1 MNAFDKFYKK
11 TVEERHAILAE
22 YADLNEEEQAFLA
35 STGALSF
42 DKANHMIENTIGI
55 YSLPLGLG
63 MNMLLN
69 DKRYIV
75 PMAMEE
81 PSVVAAQ
88 SAGAKLIAQNGGI
101 TGSAT
106 KRKMIGQIELISVS
120 DIQAAKENII
130 ANEEQLIAIANQAHP
145 SLQKRGG
152 GAVEIQV
159 RTAQTANDETL
170 LIVHLLVDTQEAMGA
185 NMVNTMVE
193 TLAPELEMLTNGTAN
208 MRILSNLVDEAT
220 ATAVCRI
227 NPESLATKT
236 QSGEW
241 VRDRIIAAYEFA
253 DADIYRAATH
263 NKGIMNGIDAVIMA
277 FGNDW
282 RAVEAASHAYAART
296 GSYKPMS
303 KWSKDADGYLVGE
316 LTLPMPVAFVGGSI
330 AIHPIASLSKK
341 IARVESAKE
350 LAMLVCAVGLTQN
363 LAALKALVTEG
374 IQRGHMSLQAKSLAM
389 TAGAEADEIEIV
401 ATFLQESKQLNVV
414 AAKEFIAKFTQRKI
428 K

>member
-11 TVEERHAILAE
+11 TVEERRAILAE
-22 YADLNEEEQAFLA
+22 YAGLNEEEQSFLA

-69 DKRYIV
+69 GKSYVV

-88 SAGAKLIAQNGGI
+88 SSGAKLIAQNGGI

-106 KRKMIGQIELISVS
+106 KRKMIGQIELISVP
-120 DIQAAKENII
+120 DIQLAKENVI
-130 ANEEQLIAIANQAHP
+130 ANQAKLITISNQAHP

-152 GAVEIQV
+152 GAVDIQV

-170 LIVHLLVDTQEAMGA
+170 FIVHLLVDTQEAMGA

-193 TLAPELEMLTNGTAN
+193 TLAPELEVLTSGKAN

-220 ATAVCRI
+220 ATAMCRI
-227 NPESLATKT
+227 KPESLATKT

-296 GSYKPMS
+296 GSYKPMT
-303 KWSKDADGYLVGE
+303 KWSKDAEGYLVGE

-330 AIHPIASLSKK
+330 GIHPIATLSKK

-389 TAGAEADEIEIV
+389 TAGAKADEIEKV

-414 AAKEFIAKFTQRKI
+414 AAKEFIAKLRSEK
-428 K
+428 

>member
-282 RAVEAASHAYAART
+282 RAVDAASHAYAART

-414 AAKEFIAKFTQRKI
+414 AAKEFIAKLRSEK
-428 K
+428 

>member
-11 TVEERHAILAE
+11 TVEERRAILAE

-69 DKRYIV
+69 DKHYVV

-88 SAGAKLIAQNGGI
+88 SAGAKLIGQNGGI

-208 MRILSNLVDEAT
+208 MRILSNLVDETT

-303 KWSKDADGYLVGE
+303 KWSKDAEGYLVGE

-330 AIHPIASLSKK
+330 GIHPIATLSKK

-389 TAGAEADEIEIV
+389 TAGAEADEIEKV

-414 AAKEFIAKFTQRKI
+414 AAKEFINKLRSGK
-428 K
+428 

>member
-11 TVEERHAILAE
+11 TVAERHAILAE

-69 DKRYIV
+69 GKSYVV

-88 SAGAKLIAQNGGI
+88 SSGAKLIAQNGGI

-106 KRKMIGQIELISVS
+106 KRKMIGQIELISVPN
-120 DIQAAKENII
+120 IQSAKDSVI
-130 ANEEQLIAIANQAHP
+130 ANQAELIAIANQAHP

-152 GAVEIQV
+152 GAVDLQV

-170 LIVHLLVDTQEAMGA
+170 FIVHLLVDTQEAMGA

-193 TLAPELEMLTNGTAN
+193 TLAPELEKLTSGKAN

-220 ATAVCRI
+220 ATALCRI
-227 NPESLATKT
+227 KPESLATKT

-296 GSYKPMS
+296 GSYKPMT
-303 KWSKDADGYLVGE
+303 KWSKDAEGYLVGE

-330 AIHPIASLSKK
+330 GIHPIATLSKK

-363 LAALKALVTEG
+363 FAALKALVTEG

-389 TAGAEADEIEIV
+389 TAGAKADEIEKV

-414 AAKEFIAKFTQRKI
+414 AAKEFIAKLRGEK
-428 K
+428 

>member
-11 TVEERHAILAE
+11 TVEERRAILAE
-22 YADLNEEEQAFLA
+22 YANLNEEEQAFLA

-69 DKRYIV
+69 DKLYVV

-152 GAVEIQV
+152 GAVAIQV

-303 KWSKDADGYLVGE
+303 KWSKDVEGYLVGE

-330 AIHPIASLSKK
+330 GIHPIATLSKK

-363 LAALKALVTEG
+363 LSALKALVTEG

-389 TAGAEADEIEIV
+389 TAGAEAEEIEKV

-414 AAKEFIAKFTQRKI
+414 AAKEFITKLRSGK
-428 K
+428 

>member
-11 TVEERHAILAE
+11 TVEERRAILAE
-22 YADLNEEEQAFLA
+22 YAGLNEEEQAFLA

-69 DKRYIV
+69 NKRYVV

-101 TGSAT
+101 AGSAT
-106 KRKMIGQIELISVS
+106 KRKMIGQIELVSVS
-120 DIQAAKENII
+120 DIEAAKENVI

-159 RTAQTANDETL
+159 RTAQTAHDEAL
-170 LIVHLLVDTQEAMGA
+170 FIVHLLVDTQEAMGA

-193 TLAPELEMLTNGTAN
+193 ALAPELEMLTNGIAN

-227 NPESLATKT
+227 NPESLATKN

-303 KWSKDADGYLVGE
+303 KWSKDAEGYLVGE

-330 AIHPIASLSKK
+330 GIHPIATLSKK

-350 LAMLVCAVGLTQN
+350 LATLVCAVGLTQN
-363 LAALKALVTEG
+363 LSALKALVTEG

-389 TAGAEADEIEIV
+389 TAGAEADEIEKV

-414 AAKEFIAKFTQRKI
+414 AAKEFITKLRSGN
-428 K
+428 

>member
-11 TVEERHAILAE
+11 TVEERRAILAE
-22 YADLNEEEQAFLA
+22 YANLNEEEQAFLA

-69 DKRYIV
+69 DKRYVV

-303 KWSKDADGYLVGE
+303 KWSKDAEGYLVGE

-330 AIHPIASLSKK
+330 GIHPIATLSKK

-363 LAALKALVTEG
+363 LSALKALVTEG

-389 TAGAEADEIEIV
+389 TAGAEAEEIEKA

-414 AAKEFIAKFTQRKI
+414 AAKEFITKLRSGK
-428 K
+428 

>member
-11 TVEERHAILAE
+11 TVEERRAILAE
-22 YADLNEEEQAFLA
+22 YADLNEEELAFLA

-69 DKRYIV
+69 DKRYVV

-120 DIQAAKENII
+120 DIRAAKENII

-159 RTAQTANDETL
+159 RTAQIANDETL

-282 RAVEAASHAYAART
+282 RAVEAASHAYTART

-303 KWSKDADGYLVGE
+303 KWSKDAEGYLVGE

-330 AIHPIASLSKK
+330 GIHPIATLSKK

-363 LAALKALVTEG
+363 LSALKALVTEG

-389 TAGAEADEIEIV
+389 TAGAEADEIEKV

-414 AAKEFIAKFTQRKI
+414 AAKEFITKLRSGK
-428 K
+428 

>member
-11 TVEERHAILAE
+11 TVEERRAILAK

-69 DKRYIV
+69 DKHYVV

-88 SAGAKLIAQNGGI
+88 SAGAKLIGQNGGI

-303 KWSKDADGYLVGE
+303 KWSKDAEGYLVGE
-316 LTLPMPVAFVGGSI
+316 LTLPMPAAFVGGSI
-330 AIHPIASLSKK
+330 GIHPIATLSKK

-389 TAGAEADEIEIV
+389 TAGAEADEIEKV

-414 AAKEFIAKFTQRKI
+414 AAKEFINKLRSGK
-428 K
+428 

>member
-120 DIQAAKENII
+120 DIQAAKKNII

-159 RTAQTANDETL
+159 RTAQTANDEML

-330 AIHPIASLSKK
+330 GIHPIATLSKK
-341 IARVESAKE
+341 IARVKSAKE

-363 LAALKALVTEG
+363 LSALKALVTEG

-389 TAGAEADEIEIV
+389 TAGAEAEEIEKV

-414 AAKEFIAKFTQRKI
+414 AAKEFIAKLRSEK
-428 K
+428 

>member
-69 DKRYIV
+69 DKRYVV

-130 ANEEQLIAIANQAHP
+130 ANGEQLIAIANQAHP

-303 KWSKDADGYLVGE
+303 KWSKDAEGYLVGE

-414 AAKEFIAKFTQRKI
+414 AAKEFIAKLRSEK
-428 K
+428 

>member
-120 DIQAAKENII
+120 DIQAAKKNII

-303 KWSKDADGYLVGE
+303 KWSKDAEGYLVGE

-414 AAKEFIAKFTQRKI
+414 AAKEFIAKLRSEK
-428 K
+428 

>member
-120 DIQAAKENII
+120 DIQAAKKNII
-130 ANEEQLIAIANQAHP
+130 VNEEQLIAIANQAHP

-159 RTAQTANDETL
+159 RTAQTPNDETL
-170 LIVHLLVDTQEAMGA
+170 FIVHLLVDTQEAMGA

-374 IQRGHMSLQAKSLAM
+374 IQRGHMS
-389 TAGAEADEIEIV
+389 
-401 ATFLQESKQLNVV
+401 
-414 AAKEFIAKFTQRKI
+414 
-428 K
+428 

>member
-1 MNAFDKFYKK
+1 MKSFDKFYKK
-11 TVEERHAILAE
+11 TLEERQAILAE
-22 YADLNEEEQAFLA
+22 YANLNEEEQAFLA

-42 DKANHMIENTIGI
+42 DKANHMIENTVGI

-69 DKRYIV
+69 DKKYIV

-88 SAGAKLIAQNGGI
+88 SSGAKLIAQNGGI
-101 TGSAT
+101 TSTAT
-106 KRKMIGQIELISVS
+106 DRKMIGQIELITVP
-120 DIQAAKENII
+120 DVEAAEEKVI
-130 ANEEQLIAIANQAHP
+130 ANREKLIAIANNAHP
-145 SLQKRGG
+145 SLLKRGG
-152 GAVEIQV
+152 GAVDLQV
-159 RTAQTANDETL
+159 RTTKTASGETL
-170 LIVHLLVDTQEAMGA
+170 FIIHLLVDTQEAMGA

-193 TLAPELEMLTNGTAN
+193 TLAPELEILTGGVAN
-208 MRILSNLVDEAT
+208 MRILSNLVDDAT
-220 ATAVCRI
+220 ATATCRLS
-227 NPESLATKT
+227 PESLATKT

-282 RAVEAASHAYAART
+282 RAVEAASHAYTART

-303 KWSKDADGYLVGE
+303 KWSKDADGYLIGE

-389 TAGAEADEIEIV
+389 TAGAEANEIEQV
-401 ATFLQESKQLNVV
+401 AQFLQETKQLNVM
-414 AAKEFIAKFTQRKI
+414 AAKKYIAELRTK
-428 K
+428 

>member
-11 TVEERHAILAE
+11 TVEERRAILAE
-22 YADLNEEEQAFLA
+22 YANLNEEEQAFLA

-69 DKRYIV
+69 DKRYVV

-120 DIQAAKENII
+120 DIPAAKENII

-152 GAVEIQV
+152 GAVAIQV

-303 KWSKDADGYLVGE
+303 KWSKDVEGYLVGE

-330 AIHPIASLSKK
+330 GIHPIATLSKK

-363 LAALKALVTEG
+363 LSALKALVTEG

-389 TAGAEADEIEIV
+389 TAGAEADEIEKV

-414 AAKEFIAKFTQRKI
+414 AAKEFITKLRSGK
-428 K
+428 

>member
-69 DKRYIV
+69 DKRYVV

-152 GAVEIQV
+152 GAVKIQV

-170 LIVHLLVDTQEAMGA
+170 FIVHLLVDTQEAMGA

-414 AAKEFIAKFTQRKI
+414 AAKEFIAK
-428 K
+428 

>member
-69 DKRYIV
+69 DKRYVV

-152 GAVEIQV
+152 GAVKIQV

-170 LIVHLLVDTQEAMGA
+170 FIVHLLVDTQEAMGA

-330 AIHPIASLSKK
+330 AIHPIVSLSKK

-414 AAKEFIAKFTQRKI
+414 AAKEFIAKLRSEK
-428 K
+428 

>member
-11 TVEERHAILAE
+11 TVEERRAILAK

-69 DKRYIV
+69 DKRYVV

-152 GAVEIQV
+152 GAVKIQV

-170 LIVHLLVDTQEAMGA
+170 FIVHLLVDTQEAMGA

-414 AAKEFIAKFTQRKI
+414 AAKEFIAKLRSEK
-428 K
+428 

>member
-11 TVEERHAILAE
+11 TVEERRAILAE

-69 DKRYIV
+69 DKHYVV
-75 PMAMEE
+75 PMVMEE

-88 SAGAKLIAQNGGI
+88 SAGAKLIGQNGGI

-303 KWSKDADGYLVGE
+303 KWSKDAEGYLVGE

-330 AIHPIASLSKK
+330 GIHPIATLSKK

-363 LAALKALVTEG
+363 IAALKALVTEG

-389 TAGAEADEIEIV
+389 TAGAEADEIEKV

-414 AAKEFIAKFTQRKI
+414 AAKEFINKLRSGK
-428 K
+428 

>member
-414 AAKEFIAKFTQRKI
+414 AAKEFTAKLRSEK
-428 K
+428 

>member
-69 DKRYIV
+69 DKRYVV

-101 TGSAT
+101 TGSAS

-152 GAVEIQV
+152 GAVKIQV

-170 LIVHLLVDTQEAMGA
+170 FIVHLLVDTQEAMGA

-414 AAKEFIAKFTQRKI
+414 AAKEFIAKLRSEK
-428 K
+428 

>member
-11 TVEERHAILAE
+11 TVAERHAILAE

-69 DKRYIV
+69 GKSYVV

-106 KRKMIGQIELISVS
+106 KRKMIGQIELISVPN
-120 DIQAAKENII
+120 IQVAKENVI
-130 ANEEQLIAIANQAHP
+130 ANQEKLIAIANQAHP

-152 GAVEIQV
+152 GAVDLQV
-159 RTAQTANDETL
+159 RTAQTASDETL
-170 LIVHLLVDTQEAMGA
+170 FIVHLLVDTQEAMGA

-193 TLAPELEMLTNGTAN
+193 TLAPELEALTAGKAN

-227 NPESLATKT
+227 KPASLATKT

-282 RAVEAASHAYAART
+282 RAVEAASHAYAARS
-296 GSYKPMS
+296 GSYKPMT

-330 AIHPIASLSKK
+330 GIHPIATLSKK

-389 TAGAEADEIEIV
+389 TAGAEADEIEKV
-401 ATFLQESKQLNVV
+401 ATFLRESKQLNVL
-414 AAKEFIAKFTQRKI
+414 AAKEFIAKLRSEK
-428 K
+428 

>member
-11 TVEERHAILAE
+11 TVEERRAILAE

-55 YSLPLGLG
+55 YSLPFGLG

-69 DKRYIV
+69 DKHYVV
-75 PMAMEE
+75 PMVMEE

-88 SAGAKLIAQNGGI
+88 SAGAKLIGQNGGI

-303 KWSKDADGYLVGE
+303 KWSKDAEGYLVGE

-330 AIHPIASLSKK
+330 GIHPIATLSKK

-389 TAGAEADEIEIV
+389 TAGAEADEIEKV

-414 AAKEFIAKFTQRKI
+414 AAKEFINKLRSGK
-428 K
+428 

>member
-11 TVEERHAILAE
+11 TVEERRAILAE
-22 YADLNEEEQAFLA
+22 YADLNEEELAFLA

-69 DKRYIV
+69 DKRYVV

-120 DIQAAKENII
+120 DIRAAKENII

-152 GAVEIQV
+152 GAVQIQV
-159 RTAQTANDETL
+159 RTAQTANDEAL

-282 RAVEAASHAYAART
+282 RAVEAASHAYAAKT

-303 KWSKDADGYLVGE
+303 KWSKDAEGYLVGE

-330 AIHPIASLSKK
+330 GIHPIATLSKK

-363 LAALKALVTEG
+363 LSALKALVTEG

-389 TAGAEADEIEIV
+389 TAGAEADEIEKV

-414 AAKEFIAKFTQRKI
+414 AAKEFITKLRSGK
-428 K
+428 

>member
-303 KWSKDADGYLVGE
+303 KWSKDADGYMVGE

-414 AAKEFIAKFTQRKI
+414 AAKEFIAKLRSEK
-428 K
+428 

>member
-1 MNAFDKFYKK
+1 MKSFDKFYKK
-11 TVEERHAILAE
+11 TLEERQAILAE
-22 YADLNEEEQAFLA
+22 YANLNEEEQAFLA

-42 DKANHMIENTIGI
+42 DKANHMIENTVGI

-69 DKRYIV
+69 DKKYIV

-88 SAGAKLIAQNGGI
+88 SSGAKLIAQNGGI
-101 TGSAT
+101 TSTAT
-106 KRKMIGQIELISVS
+106 DRKMIGQIELITVP
-120 DIQAAKENII
+120 DVEAAEEKVI
-130 ANEEQLIAIANQAHP
+130 ANREKLIAIANNAHP
-145 SLQKRGG
+145 SLLKRGG
-152 GAVEIQV
+152 GAVDLQV
-159 RTAQTANDETL
+159 RTTKTASGETL
-170 LIVHLLVDTQEAMGA
+170 FIVHLLVDTQEAMGA

-193 TLAPELEMLTNGTAN
+193 TLAPELEILTGGVAN
-208 MRILSNLVDEAT
+208 MRILSNLVDDAT
-220 ATAVCRI
+220 ATATCRLS
-227 NPESLATKT
+227 PESLATKT

-282 RAVEAASHAYAART
+282 RAVEAASHAYTAQT

-303 KWSKDADGYLVGE
+303 KWSKDADGYLIGE

-389 TAGAEADEIEIV
+389 TAGAEANEIEQV
-401 ATFLQESKQLNVV
+401 AQFLQETKQLNVM
-414 AAKEFIAKFTQRKI
+414 AAKKYIAELRTK
-428 K
+428 

>member
-69 DKRYIV
+69 DKRYVV

-152 GAVEIQV
+152 GAVKIQV

-170 LIVHLLVDTQEAMGA
+170 FIVHLLVDTQEAMGA

-341 IARVESAKE
+341 IARIESAKE

-414 AAKEFIAKFTQRKI
+414 AAKEFIAKLRSEK
-428 K
+428 

>member
-1 MNAFDKFYKK
+1 MKSFDKFYKK
-11 TVEERHAILAE
+11 TLEERQAILAE
-22 YADLNEEEQAFLA
+22 YANLNEEEQAFLA

-42 DKANHMIENTIGI
+42 DKANHMIENTVGI

-69 DKRYIV
+69 DKKYIV

-88 SAGAKLIAQNGGI
+88 SSGAKLIAQNGGI
-101 TGSAT
+101 TSTAT
-106 KRKMIGQIELISVS
+106 DRKMIGQIELITVP
-120 DIQAAKENII
+120 DVEAAEEKVI
-130 ANEEQLIAIANQAHP
+130 ANREKLIAIANNAHP
-145 SLQKRGG
+145 SLLKRGG
-152 GAVEIQV
+152 GAVDLQV
-159 RTAQTANDETL
+159 RTTKTASGETL
-170 LIVHLLVDTQEAMGA
+170 FIIHLLVDTQEAMGA

-193 TLAPELEMLTNGTAN
+193 TLAPELEILTGGVAN
-208 MRILSNLVDEAT
+208 MRILSNLVDDAT
-220 ATAVCRI
+220 ATATCRLA
-227 NPESLATKT
+227 PESLATKT

-282 RAVEAASHAYAART
+282 RAVEAASHAYTART

-303 KWSKDADGYLVGE
+303 KWSKDADGYLIGE

-389 TAGAEADEIEIV
+389 TAGAEANEIEQV
-401 ATFLQESKQLNVV
+401 AQFLQETKQLNVM
-414 AAKEFIAKFTQRKI
+414 AAKKYIAELRTK
-428 K
+428 

>member
-11 TVEERHAILAE
+11 TVEERRAILAE
-22 YADLNEEEQAFLA
+22 YANLNEEEQAFLA

-69 DKRYIV
+69 NKRYVV

-101 TGSAT
+101 AGSAT
-106 KRKMIGQIELISVS
+106 KRKMIGQIELVSVS
-120 DIQAAKENII
+120 DIEAAKENVI

-159 RTAQTANDETL
+159 RTAQTAHDEAL
-170 LIVHLLVDTQEAMGA
+170 FIVHLLVDTQEAMGA

-193 TLAPELEMLTNGTAN
+193 ALAPELEMLTNGIAN

-227 NPESLATKT
+227 NPESLATKN

-303 KWSKDADGYLVGE
+303 KWSKDAEGYLVGE

-330 AIHPIASLSKK
+330 GIHPIATLSKK

-350 LAMLVCAVGLTQN
+350 LATLVCAVGLTQN
-363 LAALKALVTEG
+363 LSALKALVTEG

-389 TAGAEADEIEIV
+389 TAGAEADEIEKV
-401 ATFLQESKQLNVV
+401 ATFLQESKQVNVV
-414 AAKEFIAKFTQRKI
+414 AAKEFITKLRSGN
-428 K
+428 

>member
-330 AIHPIASLSKK
+330 AIHPIARLSKK

-414 AAKEFIAKFTQRKI
+414 AAKEFIAKLRSEK
-428 K
+428 

>member
-170 LIVHLLVDTQEAMGA
+170 FIVHLLVDTQEAMGA

-414 AAKEFIAKFTQRKI
+414 AAKEFIAKLRSEK
-428 K
+428 

>member
-1 MNAFDKFYKK
+1 MKSFDKFYKK
-11 TVEERHAILAE
+11 TLEERQAILAE
-22 YADLNEEEQAFLA
+22 YANLNEDEQAFLA

-42 DKANHMIENTIGI
+42 DKANHMIENAVGI

-69 DKRYIV
+69 DKKYIV

-88 SAGAKLIAQNGGI
+88 SSGAKLIAQNGGI
-101 TGSAT
+101 TSTAT
-106 KRKMIGQIELISVS
+106 DRKMIGQIELITVP
-120 DIQAAKENII
+120 DVEAAEEKVI
-130 ANEEQLIAIANQAHP
+130 ANREKLIAIANNAHP
-145 SLQKRGG
+145 SLLKRGG
-152 GAVEIQV
+152 GAVDIQV
-159 RTAQTANDETL
+159 RTTKTVSGETL
-170 LIVHLLVDTQEAMGA
+170 FIIHLLVDTQEAMGA

-193 TLAPELEMLTNGTAN
+193 TLAPELEILTGGVAN
-208 MRILSNLVDEAT
+208 MRILSNLVDDAT
-220 ATAVCRI
+220 ATATCRLS
-227 NPESLATKT
+227 PESLATKT

-253 DADIYRAATH
+253 EADIYRAATH

-303 KWSKDADGYLVGE
+303 KWSKDADGYLIGE

-341 IARVESAKE
+341 IARVGSAKE

-389 TAGAEADEIEIV
+389 TAGAEANEIEQV
-401 ATFLQESKQLNVV
+401 AQFLQESKQLNVL
-414 AAKEFIAKFTQRKI
+414 AAKEYIAILRTKKSE
-428 K
+428 

>member
-120 DIQAAKENII
+120 DIQAAKKNII

-152 GAVEIQV
+152 GAGEIQV

-170 LIVHLLVDTQEAMGA
+170 FIVHLLVDTQEAMGA

-414 AAKEFIAKFTQRKI
+414 AAKEFIAKLRSEK
-428 K
+428 

>member
-152 GAVEIQV
+152 GAVKIQV

-170 LIVHLLVDTQEAMGA
+170 FIVHLLVDTQEAMGA

-414 AAKEFIAKFTQRKI
+414 AAKEFIAKLRSEK
-428 K
+428 

>member
-69 DKRYIV
+69 DKRYVV

-152 GAVEIQV
+152 GAVKIQV

-170 LIVHLLVDTQEAMGA
+170 FIVHLLVDTQEAMGA

-220 ATAVCRI
+220 ANAVCRI

-414 AAKEFIAKFTQRKI
+414 AAKEFIAKLRSEK
-428 K
+428 

>member
-11 TVEERHAILAE
+11 TVEERRAILAE
-22 YADLNEEEQAFLA
+22 YTDLNEEEQAFLA

-69 DKRYIV
+69 DKHYVV
-75 PMAMEE
+75 PMVMEE

-88 SAGAKLIAQNGGI
+88 SAGAKLIGQNGGI

-303 KWSKDADGYLVGE
+303 KWSKDAEGYLVGE

-330 AIHPIASLSKK
+330 GIHPIATLSKK

-389 TAGAEADEIEIV
+389 TAGAEADEIEKV

-414 AAKEFIAKFTQRKI
+414 AAKEFINKLRSGK
-428 K
+428 

>member
-1 MNAFDKFYKK
+1 MQSFDKFYKK
-11 TVEERHAILAE
+11 TLEERQAILAE
-22 YADLNEEEQAFLA
+22 YANLNEEEQAFLA

-42 DKANHMIENTIGI
+42 DKANHMIENTVGI

-69 DKRYIV
+69 DKKYIV

-88 SAGAKLIAQNGGI
+88 SSGAKLIAQNGGI
-101 TGSAT
+101 TSTAT
-106 KRKMIGQIELISVS
+106 DRKMIGQIELITVP
-120 DIQAAKENII
+120 DVEAAEEKVI
-130 ANEEQLIAIANQAHP
+130 ANREKLIAIANNAHP
-145 SLQKRGG
+145 SLLKRGG
-152 GAVEIQV
+152 GAVDLQV
-159 RTAQTANDETL
+159 RTTKTASGETL
-170 LIVHLLVDTQEAMGA
+170 FIVHLLVDTQEAMGA

-193 TLAPELEMLTNGTAN
+193 TLAPELEILTGGVAN
-208 MRILSNLVDEAT
+208 MRILSNLVDDAT
-220 ATAVCRI
+220 ATATCRLS
-227 NPESLATKT
+227 PESLATKT

-282 RAVEAASHAYAART
+282 RAVEAASHTYTART

-303 KWSKDADGYLVGE
+303 KWSKDADGYLIGE

-389 TAGAEADEIEIV
+389 TAGAEANEIEQV
-401 ATFLQESKQLNVV
+401 AQFLQETKQLNVM
-414 AAKEFIAKFTQRKI
+414 AAKKYIAELRTK
-428 K
+428 

>member
-69 DKRYIV
+69 DKRYVV

-170 LIVHLLVDTQEAMGA
+170 FIVHLLVDTQEAMGA

-341 IARVESAKE
+341 IARVQSAKE

-414 AAKEFIAKFTQRKI
+414 AAKEFIAKLRSEK
-428 K
+428 

>member
-1 MNAFDKFYKK
+1 
-11 TVEERHAILAE
+11 VEERHAILAE

-120 DIQAAKENII
+120 DIQAAKKNII

-170 LIVHLLVDTQEAMGA
+170 FIVHLLVDTQEAMGA

-414 AAKEFIAKFTQRKI
+414 AAKEFIAKLRSEK
-428 K
+428 

>member
-11 TVEERHAILAE
+11 TVEERRAILAE
-22 YADLNEEEQAFLA
+22 YADLNEEELAFLA

-69 DKRYIV
+69 DKRYVV

-303 KWSKDADGYLVGE
+303 KWSKDVEGYLVGE

-330 AIHPIASLSKK
+330 GIHPIATLSKK

-363 LAALKALVTEG
+363 LSALKALITEG

-389 TAGAEADEIEIV
+389 TAGAEADEIEKV

-414 AAKEFIAKFTQRKI
+414 AAKEFITKLRSGK
-428 K
+428 